1 MNSSNI
7 KTPTSQLFI
16 KSRESNL
23 DIIRCVATILVV
35 GVHCNG
41 YYFHKP
47 ALGIHSFD
55 WLASATFASLCRIC
69 VPLFFILSGY
79 LLLRV
84 DVILFEFC
92 RKRLRR
98 IVLPLLFWSAIY
110 LCLRVL
116 LGTDRISLPSAVRL
130 FYNAEVYYHLGF
142 LYSLVAVYVAI
153 PILAPLAVEG
163 RRHLLVWFCAGAFIF
178 SSIIPFC
185 DKIMTEVTGHP
196 FHCGMPG
203 GVFWG
208 YLGYAVAGA
217 LISGLVIRRRHIIFA
232 VFAFVTSTTCTTILS
247 IRESLHAGEPTEAW
261 MGYNHFFVVIASLM
275 AFVSL
280 LPCSAPSSLLR
291 PLRFF
296 TDCSFGVYLSHPLVM
311 ELLGRS
317 GWHPPASNLLGL
329 PVYVL
334 LVCGLSIVLVSGL
347 RLLPLGRSFV

>member
-142 LYSLVAVYVAI
+142 LYSLAFAGKFAVGFLSPNFEKGRRFRGSHLRDCLITGFSMVSSVLLPFGTMGVVAI
-153 PILAPLAVEG
+153 
-163 RRHLLVWFCAGAFIF
+163 
-178 SSIIPFC
+178 S
-185 DKIMTEVTGHP
+185 
-196 FHCGMPG
+196 
-203 GVFWG
+203 
-208 YLGYAVAGA
+208 
-217 LISGLVIRRRHIIFA
+217 
-232 VFAFVTSTTCTTILS
+232 
-247 IRESLHAGEPTEAW
+247 
-261 MGYNHFFVVIASLM
+261 
-275 AFVSL
+275 
-280 LPCSAPSSLLR
+280 
-291 PLRFF
+291 
-296 TDCSFGVYLSHPLVM
+296 
-311 ELLGRS
+311 
-317 GWHPPASNLLGL
+317 
-329 PVYVL
+329 
-334 LVCGLSIVLVSGL
+334 
-347 RLLPLGRSFV
+347 